1 MRICPDCGI
10 NKNYHILNWVDGL
23 LGSVFSFDISTK
35 MPAWLQHSSD
45 RWIENILI
53 FLGFFKP
60 VSDFKISD
68 IPIRSKFLVEQAQQR
83 GYSVSILKGPFE
95 FTNFFRIRK
104 NGKLISF
111 EGLPVAAF
119 MSSKSIYK
127 IDDKD
132 YVKKM
137 LLRNNMPVL
146 FGKNF
151 SVFSQNG
158 AVTYGE
164 KIGYPLVVKPRH
176 GSFAR
181 HITLDIQ
188 NKEELK
194 KAIKKA
200 IVYSPSFFVEKYL
213 KNADVIRAT
222 VVDFEKIALVKRVNP
237 NVIGDGVSS
246 IEKLVTIKNSDPD
259 RGEPDDET
267 KVVFKIDKNYKTSP
281 DYVPPKNEIVYL
293 FEEPFIRLGADLE
306 DVTVVTHPDNVEL
319 FKRVAKLFDTRLV
332 GLDFICMDISR
343 SYKDQDCGILE
354 LNSLPCVEIH
364 QEPTTGSPVNVSGW
378 LLDMMEKYY

>member
-200 IVYSPSFFVEKYL
+200 IVYSPSFLVEKYL